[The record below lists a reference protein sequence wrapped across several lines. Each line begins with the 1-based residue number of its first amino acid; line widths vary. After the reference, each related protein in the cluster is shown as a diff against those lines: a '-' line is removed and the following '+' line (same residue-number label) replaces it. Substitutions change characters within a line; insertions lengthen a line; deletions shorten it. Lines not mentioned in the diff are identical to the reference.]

1 MPAERSRLRAAT
13 ARLAMLAVSIALG
26 LVVVE
31 IGLRLAGY
39 SPAYVN
45 AMGSFHESNPVT
57 GHRGK
62 PGFRGR
68 FKTPEFDVLIV
79 HDDAGFRRQ
88 EFQKPESAGT
98 RHLAVFGDSFVW
110 GWGVEQGEVFT
121 DQLSRR
127 VPDWR
132 VENYGINGT
141 GTLAQYELFAAER
154 RDRLQPGDVVLL
166 AFYGNDLADNVEG
179 TRTAKMIDGKIVPQP
194 VKEPIQGG
202 WRRTL
207 QESSYLFNYLSYVA
221 NRYQLERRIRR
232 AEARA
237 IAAAEA
243 AKAATAKAAEDAR
256 RARPAANLGEGA
268 IASSAADEQNSSV
281 AAAETLKE
289 TPQPT
294 SAPVTDDAAVQI
306 AIVRHYLLRWHQDCA
321 QRKARFIVA
330 YVPGVGELNEGR
342 DEASDRREAA
352 FRQAFNA
359 CTKDTDIEVLDLLP
373 GMLDA
378 KRSGKVDHVII
389 AGDGH
394 WNPAGHR
401 LVAEIV
407 AARLADATTARRPGS
422 DRLD

>member
-1 MPAERSRLRAAT
+1 
-13 ARLAMLAVSIALG
+13 MLAGSIMVG
-26 LVVVE
+26 LAIAE

-88 EFQKPESAGT
+88 EFQKPESAGV

-127 VPDWR
+127 TTDWR

-154 RDRLQPGDVVLL
+154 REHLQPGDVVLL

-179 TRTAKMIDGKIVPQP
+179 TRTAKIVDGKIVPQP
-194 VKEPIQGG
+194 VISPLHGG

-207 QESSYLFNYLSYVA
+207 QESSYLFNYVAYVA
-221 NRYQLERRIRR
+221 NRWQLERRLRR
-232 AEARA
+232 AEAKA

-243 AKAATAKAAEDAR
+243 AKGAETKQEEERRASLAAKSAHAVVSAPGTADGRATAERAASA
-256 RARPAANLGEGA
+256 
-268 IASSAADEQNSSV
+268 ASSPMA
-281 AAAETLKE
+281 
-289 TPQPT
+289 
-294 SAPVTDDAAVQI
+294 SAPLSNEAAVQVAI
-306 AIVRHYLLRWHQDCA
+306 ARHYLECWHRDCA
-321 QRKARFIVA
+321 ERKVRFIVA
-330 YVPGVGELNEGR
+330 YVPGVAELDEGR
-342 DEASDRREAA
+342 DEASTRREAA
-352 FRQAFNA
+352 FRQAFGE

-373 GMLDA
+373 GMLEA
-378 KRSGKVDHVII
+378 KASGKVDRLII
-389 AGDGH
+389 AKDGH

-401 LVAEIV
+401 VVAEII
-407 AARLADATTARRPGS
+407 AARLADTTTARRIDGQQRS
-422 DRLD
+422 DQ